1 MTALKRTVSLLA
13 AADGSTTIYFGPDQ
27 PKYVKRGNWVQ
38 TVPGKGWFTIL
49 RLYSPLAPLRN
60 ALSWSPLRSGCCTG
74 WGSRGHCLNWPFLQ
88 GTFRLPCCS
97 SM

>member
-49 RLYSPLAPLRN
+49 RLYSPLAP
-60 ALSWSPLRSGCCTG
+60 
-74 WGSRGHCLNWPFLQ
+74 
-88 GTFRLPCCS
+88 
-97 SM
+97 